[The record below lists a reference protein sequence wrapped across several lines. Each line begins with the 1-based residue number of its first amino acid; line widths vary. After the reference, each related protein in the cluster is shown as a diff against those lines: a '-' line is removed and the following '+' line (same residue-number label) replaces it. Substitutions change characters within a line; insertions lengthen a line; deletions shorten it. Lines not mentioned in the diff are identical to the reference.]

1 MAPGMQIVQCKHCE
15 TRYQLPESFPHR
27 TIPCRRCKKP
37 VYVKTR
43 TTAPR
48 RLALGRSARF
58 SGRGKVVKA
67 SPLQIASGVISTA
80 LIVGIVVFY
89 LAS

>member
-1 MAPGMQIVQCKHCE
+1 MADGMQVVQCKHCE
-15 TRYQLPESFPHR
+15 TRYKLPESFPHR

-37 VYVKTR
+37 VYVKTQ
-43 TTAPR
+43 TTAR
-48 RLALGRSARF
+48 RRVAIGRSGRF
-58 SGRGKVVKA
+58 PGGGKAHKA

>member
-1 MAPGMQIVQCKHCE
+1 MAAGMQIVQCKHCE
-15 TRYQLPESFPHR
+15 TRYKLPESFPHR

-43 TTAPR
+43 TTAR
-48 RLALGRSARF
+48 RRVAIGRSGRF
-58 SGRGKVVKA
+58 SGAGKVPRA

-89 LAS
+89 FAR

>member
-1 MAPGMQIVQCKHCE
+1 MQTVQCKHCE
-15 TRYQLPESFPHR
+15 TRYKLPESFPHR

-43 TTAPR
+43 TTAR
-48 RLALGRSARF
+48 RRVATGRPARF
-58 SGRGKVVKA
+58 LGGGTSRRA
-67 SPLQIASGVISTA
+67 SPLQIASGVISTV
-80 LIVGIVVFY
+80 LIIGIVVFY